1 MMDVKIDSVEGKF
14 KFRVCGIVRVNNKY
28 LTVKIQNNDFYCL
41 PGGHVEL
48 GEDTDSAVLR
58 EMKEELGYEVKIV
71 RLVSI
76 IQNFFK
82 AKDGRNFHELGY
94 YYIVEPVNIDEV
106 NLEDYIRMENDK
118 GEMKRL
124 EFKWFTLEELKNTR
138 FLPEILKSKLEG
150 NTLENIITK
159 D

>member
-1 MMDVKIDSVEGKF
+1 MMDVKIDCSEGKF
-14 KFRVCGIVRVNNKY
+14 KFRVCGILKVKDKY
-28 LTVKIQNNDFYCL
+28 LTVKIQDNDFYCL

-58 EMKEELGYEVKIV
+58 EMKEELGYEVKID

-82 AKDGRNFHELGY
+82 AKDGRMFHELGY
-94 YYIVEPVNIDEV
+94 YYIVEPKNIEDV
-106 NLEDYIRMENDK
+106 NLENYVVTENDK
-118 GEMKRL
+118 GKLVRL
-124 EFKWFTLEELKNTR
+124 EFRWFTLEELKQER
-138 FLPEILKSKLEG
+138 FLPEVLKEQLG
-150 NTLENIITK
+150 NTSLTNIITK

>member
-124 EFKWFTLEELKNTR
+124 EFRWFTLEELKNTR

>member
-14 KFRVCGIVRVNNKY
+14 KFRVCGILKVKDKY

-48 GEDTDSAVLR
+48 GEDTDHAVLR

-71 RLVSI
+71 KLVSI

-82 AKDGRNFHELGY
+82 SKDDRVFHELGY
-94 YYIVEPVNIDEV
+94 YYIVEPVNLDDV
-106 NLEDYIRMENDK
+106 NLNDYVITELDK
-118 GEMKRL
+118 GKLVRL
-124 EFKWFTLEELKNTR
+124 EFKWFTLEELKQTR
-138 FLPEILKSKLEG
+138 FLPEVLKNELN
-150 NTLENIITK
+150 NTTFTSIITR

>member
-1 MMDVKIDSVEGKF
+1 MIDVKIDCAEGKF

-82 AKDGRNFHELGY
+82 AKDGRMFHELGY
-94 YYIVEPVNIDEV
+94 YYIVEPTNIDEV

-124 EFKWFTLEELKNTR
+124 EFKWFDLETLKDAR
-138 FLPEILKSKLEG
+138 FLPEVLKEKL
-150 NTLENIITK
+150 TSDVLENIITK

>member
-1 MMDVKIDSVEGKF
+1 MVDVKIDCAEGKF

-28 LTVKIQNNDFYCL
+28 LTVKIQNNDFFCL

-48 GEDTDSAVLR
+48 GEDTDTAVLR

-82 AKDGRNFHELGY
+82 AKDGRQFHELGY
-94 YYIVEPVNIDEV
+94 YYIVEPVNINEV
-106 NLEDYIRMENDK
+106 NLEDYVRMENDK

-124 EFKWFTLEELKNTR
+124 EFKWFTLDELNNTR

-150 NTLENIITK
+150 TTLENIITK

>member
-1 MMDVKIDSVEGKF
+1 MIDVKIDSAEGKF
-14 KFRVCGIVRVNNKY
+14 KFRVCGILKVKDKY

-71 RLVSI
+71 KLVSI

-82 AKDGRNFHELGY
+82 AKDGRVFHELGY
-94 YYIVEPVNIDEV
+94 YYIVEPTNLDDV
-106 NLEDYIRMENDK
+106 NLDDYVITELDK
-118 GEMKRL
+118 GKLVRL
-124 EFKWFTLEELKNTR
+124 EFKWFTLDELKQTR
-138 FLPEILKSKLEG
+138 FLPEVLKHELD
-150 NTLENIITK
+150 NTTFTSIITR

>member
-1 MMDVKIDSVEGKF
+1 MVDVKIDCAEGKF

-28 LTVKIQNNDFYCL
+28 LTVKIQNNDFFCL

-48 GEDTDSAVLR
+48 GEDTDTAVIR

-82 AKDGRNFHELGY
+82 AKDGRQFHELGY
-94 YYIVEPVNIDEV
+94 YYIVEPVNINEV
-106 NLEDYIRMENDK
+106 NLEDYVRMENDK

-124 EFKWFTLEELKNTR
+124 EFRWFTLDELNNTR

-150 NTLENIITK
+150 TTLENIITK

>member
-1 MMDVKIDSVEGKF
+1 MMDVKIDSAEGKF

-48 GEDTDSAVLR
+48 GEDTDTAVLR

-82 AKDGRNFHELGY
+82 AKDGRMFHELGY
-94 YYIVEPVNIDEV
+94 YYIVEPTNIDEV

-124 EFKWFTLEELKNTR
+124 EFRWFTLEELKQER
-138 FLPEILKSKLEG
+138 FLPEVLKEQLS
-150 NTLENIITK
+150 NTNLTNIITK

>member
-1 MMDVKIDSVEGKF
+1 MMDVRIDSNEGKF
-14 KFRVCGIVRVNNKY
+14 KFRVCGILKVNEKY

-58 EMKEELGYEVKIV
+58 EMKEELGCDVKIV

-82 AKDGRNFHELGY
+82 TKEGKMFHELGY
-94 YYIVEPVNIDEV
+94 YYMVEPKNVEEV
-106 NLEDYIRMENDK
+106 NLNDYTITENDK
-118 GEMKRL
+118 GKMIQL
-124 EFKWFTLEELKNTR
+124 EFKWFTLEELQEAR
-138 FLPEILKSKLEG
+138 FLPEVLKKQLSNSNLESIV
-150 NTLENIITK
+150 TR

>member
-1 MMDVKIDSVEGKF
+1 MMDVKIDSTEGKF

-48 GEDTDSAVLR
+48 GEDTETAVLR
-58 EMKEELGYEVKIV
+58 EMKEELGYEVQIV

-82 AKDGRNFHELGY
+82 AKDGRMFHELGY
-94 YYIVEPVNIDEV
+94 YYIVEPTNIDEV

-124 EFKWFTLEELKNTR
+124 EFRWFTLDELKETR
-138 FLPEILKSKLEG
+138 FLPEVLKSKLDG
-150 NTLENIITK
+150 DNLENIITK

>member
-1 MMDVKIDSVEGKF
+1 MMDVRIDSNEGKF
-14 KFRVCGIVRVNNKY
+14 KFRVCGILNVDDRY
-28 LTVKIQNNDFYCL
+28 LTVKIQGNDFYCL

-58 EMKEELGYEVKIV
+58 EMKEELGYEVKID

-82 AKDGRNFHELGY
+82 DKEGKMFHELGY
-94 YYIVEPVNIDEV
+94 YYVVEPKNIEDV
-106 NLEDYIRMENDK
+106 NLDDYVITENDK
-118 GEMKRL
+118 GKLVTL
-124 EFKWFTLEELKNTR
+124 EFKWFTLEELQNAK
-138 FLPEILKSKLEG
+138 FLPEVLKKQLNNSS
-150 NTLENIITK
+150 LENIITR

>member
-1 MMDVKIDSVEGKF
+1 MMDVKIDSAEGKF

-48 GEDTDSAVLR
+48 GEDTDTAVLR

-82 AKDGRNFHELGY
+82 AKDGRQFHELGY

-106 NLEDYIRMENDK
+106 NLEDYVRMENDK

-124 EFKWFTLEELKNTR
+124 EFKWFTLDELNNTR
-138 FLPEILKSKLEG
+138 FLPEVLKSKLEG
-150 NTLENIITK
+150 SVLENIITK

>member
-1 MMDVKIDSVEGKF
+1 MIDVKIDSVEGKF

-124 EFKWFTLEELKNTR
+124 EFRWFTLDELKETR
-138 FLPEILKSKLEG
+138 FLPEVLKSKLDG
-150 NTLENIITK
+150 DTLENIITK

>member
-14 KFRVCGIVRVNNKY
+14 KFRVCGILKVKDKY
-28 LTVKIQNNDFYCL
+28 LNVKIQNNDFYCL

-48 GEDTDSAVLR
+48 GEDTDHAVLR

-71 RLVSI
+71 KLVSI

-82 AKDGRNFHELGY
+82 SKDDRVFHELGY
-94 YYIVEPVNIDEV
+94 YYIVEPVNLDDV
-106 NLEDYIRMENDK
+106 NLNDYVITELDK
-118 GEMKRL
+118 GKLVRL
-124 EFKWFTLEELKNTR
+124 EFKWFTLEELKQTR
-138 FLPEILKSKLEG
+138 FLPEVLKNELN
-150 NTLENIITK
+150 NTTFTSIITR

>member
-1 MMDVKIDSVEGKF
+1 MVDVKIDCAEGKF

-28 LTVKIQNNDFYCL
+28 LTVKIQNNDFFCL

-48 GEDTDSAVLR
+48 GEDTDTAVLR

-82 AKDGRNFHELGY
+82 AKDGRQFHELGY
-94 YYIVEPVNIDEV
+94 YYIVEPVNINEV
-106 NLEDYIRMENDK
+106 NLEDYVRMENDK

-124 EFKWFTLEELKNTR
+124 EFRWFTLDELNNTR

-150 NTLENIITK
+150 TTLENIITK

>member
-1 MMDVKIDSVEGKF
+1 MIDVKIDSAEGKF

-48 GEDTDSAVLR
+48 GEDTDTAVLR

-82 AKDGRNFHELGY
+82 AKDGRQFHELGY
-94 YYIVEPVNIDEV
+94 YYIVEPTNIDEV
-106 NLEDYIRMENDK
+106 NLEDYVRMENDK

-124 EFKWFTLEELKNTR
+124 EFRWFTLDELKETR
-138 FLPEILKSKLEG
+138 FLPEILKEKLDG

>member
-1 MMDVKIDSVEGKF
+1 MDVKINSEEGRF
-14 KFRVCGIVRVNNKY
+14 KFRVCGILKVKDKY
-28 LTVKIQNNDFYCL
+28 LTVKIADNDFYCL

-58 EMKEELGYEVKIV
+58 EMKEELGFDVKIV

-82 AKDGRNFHELGY
+82 GKEDKPFHELGY
-94 YYIVEPVNIDEV
+94 YYVVEPKNIADVNQ
-106 NLEDYIRMENDK
+106 NDYTIIENDK
-118 GEMKRL
+118 GKLVKL
-124 EFKWFTLEELKNTR
+124 EFKWFTLEELQVAR
-138 FLPEILKSKLEG
+138 FLPEILKKQLMS
-150 NTLENIITK
+150 NTLESIIAK

>member
-1 MMDVKIDSVEGKF
+1 MDVKINCEEGKF
-14 KFRVCGIVRVNNKY
+14 KFRVCGILKVEDRY
-28 LTVKIQNNDFYCL
+28 LTVKIQDNDFYCL

-58 EMKEELGYEVKIV
+58 EMREELGYEVKINK
-71 RLVSI
+71 LVSI

-82 AKDGRNFHELGY
+82 TKEGKVFHELGY
-94 YYIVEPVNIDEV
+94 YYIVEPVNVNDV
-106 NLEDYIRMENDK
+106 NLENYVRMENDK

-124 EFKWFTLEELKNTR
+124 EFRWFTASELQNVR
-138 FLPEILKSKLEG
+138 FLPEVLKTKLE
-150 NTLENIITK
+150 NTEVESVITR